1 MDKSVVFVGRYSEKV
16 SEGGSVKIP
25 NEWAVA
31 FPPGST
37 AYVVQSLDSKSLCL
51 LTPDAMTKFTAEVG
65 PKALFDPEVKAA
77 LDKLGE
83 KSEAQTVN
91 ADGTL
96 ALSGAMRAYANIEE
110 SAEFVGVF
118 RFARIWKPSAL
129 PLEHDSETDAEIGKA
144 LEQQGF

>member
-1 MDKSVVFVGRYSEKV
+1 MDKSVVFVGRYNEKV
-16 SEGGSVKIP
+16 SEGGNVKIP
-25 NEWAVA
+25 EEWAVA

-77 LDKLGE
+77 LDKLGK

-96 ALSGAMRAYANIEE
+96 PLSGAMRAYANIEE

-118 RFARIWKPSAL
+118 RFARIWNPSAL

>member
-16 SEGGSVKIP
+16 SEGGSVMIP
-25 NEWAVA
+25 EEWAVA

-118 RFARIWKPSAL
+118 RFARIWNPSAL

>member
-1 MDKSVVFVGRYSEKV
+1 MDNSMVFIGRYNEKV
-16 SEGGSVKIP
+16 SGVGNVKIP
-25 NEWAVA
+25 EEWAVA

-91 ADGTL
+91 SDGTIL
-96 ALSGAMRAYANIEE
+96 LSGAMRAYANIEE

-118 RFARIWKPSAL
+118 RYARIWNPSAL
-129 PLEHDSETDAEIGKA
+129 PLEHDPEADAEIGKA
-144 LEQQGF
+144 LDEKGF

>member
-1 MDKSVVFVGRYSEKV
+1 MDESVFFVGRYNEMV
-16 SEGGSVKIP
+16 SEGGNVKIP
-25 NEWAVA
+25 EEWAVA

-37 AYVVQSLDSKSLCL
+37 AYVVQSIDSRSLCH

-91 ADGTL
+91 SDGTIP
-96 ALSGAMRAYANIEE
+96 LSETMRAYANIEWCAHRKGLFSLSWRADFDKMSGHGRVRQE
-110 SAEFVGVF
+110 WF
-118 RFARIWKPSAL
+118 
-129 PLEHDSETDAEIGKA
+129 
-144 LEQQGF
+144 